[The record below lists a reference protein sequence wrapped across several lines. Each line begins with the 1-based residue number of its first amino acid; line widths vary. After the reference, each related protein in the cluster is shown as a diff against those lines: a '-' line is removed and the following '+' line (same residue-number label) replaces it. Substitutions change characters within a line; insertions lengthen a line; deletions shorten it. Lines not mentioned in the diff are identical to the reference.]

1 MNNRELGMLI
11 LEKIKEN
18 DVISFDIFDTLISRN
33 VFIPNDLFY
42 LVAMEATKK
51 NIYLYPNVFRKCRI
65 EAELKARNESGLEDI
80 ELIDIYNKVQYILN
94 LNDEKKNTLMEIETD
109 LEYRFSVQRSSM
121 KDIFDYAKT
130 QGKIIIL
137 ASDMYLGMFT
147 IKKLLEKAGY
157 TGYSEIYLSSNLKLT
172 KKTGSMFEY
181 IANDIKHKY
190 NTSKICHIGDNYQ
203 HDILN
208 ARQHNLTA
216 LFSAGMHK
224 MYLDSGYPDNLF
236 GKWLKSD
243 FKDMSLSLYCSL
255 VANKYFNK
263 YVDDTKLF
271 QTSLFGNDAH
281 CLGYTALGLLLVG
294 FCDWI
299 INEAKKDKIDTFL
312 FLARDGY
319 LIKQAYDIVS
329 RYYSNPP
336 KSVYLLASRRS
347 FSVPTFYNAESFA
360 DIFLS
365 SNFSGSVASYIT
377 NRLGVAIDTEVLCIL
392 DEIGIDINQKIQLA
406 DNYSLISTL
415 IRKLS
420 DKISI
425 NAKKELDSMHLYLNS
440 LDVLHENIALVDL
453 GHTGTIPYFFKN
465 ITSKDVY
472 SYNVI
477 LQRISKDLY
486 QTPKD
491 MVMKGYLFNNIE
503 LSNDYY
509 SLSRFNPQLETF
521 FSTDQEQF
529 LKNIISDGVVEHKF
543 IKEDK
548 SRHVA
553 RISFVNEIHAGALE
567 FVQDF
572 TQIRDADTSIFHID
586 NTKAT
591 TLLFEHLN
599 NPLAMDLELWSNV
612 YFENN
617 FSGWKDRV
625 IFSRQ
630 GSLKSPVLNKELI
643 SVDPDSFR
651 KPLMTKN
658 TFISHKHDKIIHFN
672 YLVDVDI
679 LFGGSGF
686 SKIKLDGNSH
696 FFSWICDELMGFKI
710 QDPKKLPTLNIK
722 SNFSIIFHKE
732 EHIDVGK
739 FEIFKNNKKLDITC
753 EKVSDS
759 VFALC
764 FNASPYGT
772 FIICNPNFRNPFSN
786 AKDTRRLYWRFMG
799 LKLSEETQGTEKKA
813 HPKELDIDSLGLP
826 RGCLESPETK
836 GESQVDA
843 DSGDNQKNSA
853 IDVTAS
859 MLCSQRSKVAPD

>member
-1 MNNRELGMLI
+1 MNNRELAMMV
-11 LEKIKEN
+11 LERIKEN

-33 VFIPNDLFY
+33 IFIPNDLFY
-42 LVAMEATKK
+42 LIAMEATKK
-51 NIYLYPNVFRKCRI
+51 EIYLYPNVFRKCRI
-65 EAELKARNESGLEDI
+65 EAELKARNESGSEDI
-80 ELIDIYNKVQYILN
+80 ELIDIYNKVQHILN
-94 LNDEKKNTLMEIETD
+94 LNDEKKNTLMKIETD
-109 LEYRFSVQRSSM
+109 LEYKFSVQRSSM

-130 QGKIIIL
+130 QGKTIIL
-137 ASDMYLGMFT
+137 ASDMYLDMFT

-157 TGYSEIYLSSNLKLT
+157 TGYSEIYLSSNLRLT

-181 IANDIKHKY
+181 IVNDIKHKY

-203 HDILN
+203 HDTLN
-208 ARQHNLTA
+208 ARQHNLDA
-216 LFSAGMHK
+216 VFLAGMHK
-224 MYLDSGYPDNLF
+224 MYLDSGYPKNLF
-236 GKWLKSD
+236 GNWLKND
-243 FKDMSLSLYCSL
+243 FKDMSFSLYCSL
-255 VANKYFNK
+255 VANKYFDK
-263 YVDDTKLF
+263 YIDDTKLF
-271 QTSLFGNDAH
+271 QTSLFGNDAY

-329 RYYSNPP
+329 KYYSNPP

-347 FSVPTFYNAESFA
+347 FSIPTFYYAESYA

-392 DEIGIDINQKIQLA
+392 DEIGIGINQKIQLS
-406 DNYSLISTL
+406 DDYLLISTL

-420 DKISI
+420 DAISV
-425 NAKKELDSMHLYLNS
+425 NAKKELDAMHLYLNS
-440 LDVLHENIALVDL
+440 LNVLNENVALVDL
-453 GHTGTIPYFFKN
+453 GHTGTIPYLFKK

-477 LQRISKDLY
+477 LQRQSKDLY
-486 QTPKD
+486 QVPRG
-491 MVMKGYLFNNIE
+491 MPMKGYLFNNVE
-503 LSNDYY
+503 LSNNYH
-509 SLSRFNPQLETF
+509 SLSRLNPQLETF

-529 LKNIISDGVVEHKF
+529 LKNTISNGAVEHKF
-543 IKEDK
+543 IKEAK

-553 RISFVNEIHAGALE
+553 RIKFVNQIHAGALE

-572 TQIRDADTSIFHID
+572 AQVRDRDTSIFHID
-586 NTKAT
+586 ETKAT

-599 NPLAMDLELWSNV
+599 NPSPLDRELWSDV

-625 IFSRQ
+625 VFSRQ
-630 GSLKSPVLNKELI
+630 DSLKSPVLKNESI

-658 TFISHKHDKIIHFN
+658 TFISYKHDEIIHFN
-672 YLVDVDI
+672 YLVNVDI

-686 SKIKLDGNSH
+686 SKIKLDGNSY
-696 FFSWICDELMGFKI
+696 FFSWICDELMGFQI
-710 QDPKKLPTLNIK
+710 QDPKKILTLNNK
-722 SNFSIIFHKE
+722 SNLSIFFHKE
-732 EHIDVGK
+732 KHVDVGK
-739 FEIFKNNKKLDITC
+739 FEIFKNNKKLHTTC

-759 VFALC
+759 VYSLC
-764 FNASPYGT
+764 FNANPYGT
-772 FIICNPNFRNPFSN
+772 FIIINPNFRNPFSN
-786 AKDTRRLYWRFMG
+786 PKDTRRLYWRFMG
-799 LKLSEETQGTEKKA
+799 LKLSEESQEMEKRE
-813 HPKELDIDSLGLP
+813 HPKE
-826 RGCLESPETK
+826 
-836 GESQVDA
+836 
-843 DSGDNQKNSA
+843 
-853 IDVTAS
+853 
-859 MLCSQRSKVAPD
+859 